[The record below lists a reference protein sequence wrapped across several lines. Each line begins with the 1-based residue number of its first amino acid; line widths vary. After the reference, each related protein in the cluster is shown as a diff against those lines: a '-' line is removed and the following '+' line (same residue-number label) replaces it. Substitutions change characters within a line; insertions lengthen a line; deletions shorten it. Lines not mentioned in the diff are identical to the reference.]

1 MTRFPL
7 LLASCLL
14 ANGAASA
21 LQVDFTVM
29 DKLGKPVDGAS
40 ICLQADAGQCAQTN
54 SQGKSSFAP
63 TVGLGGAVPATGA
76 GKAGPVLRMRAG
88 SLFIDAPEAGMARLA
103 RFDQG
108 GRRMGDWRKLNLEA
122 GANRVEG
129 LEPVGAGISFFVLET
144 ADMRVA
150 VPAVALPGIG
160 FGNHGAA
167 WEPARGS
174 RPTALGKAATA
185 NLHAIVISKSGFQT
199 VTYRPQGE
207 SETVQI
213 RMSVTGD
220 SAIRYTGIIRAK
232 VTGFDTAS
240 HTLGYAYNENKCTG
254 PTPSSSEQTASL
266 PLWIKDGKWYFPAG
280 NCQAV
285 VLAKPGVGIYGQWK
299 TVGVEN
305 MPAGL
310 FPIACDPVKDSLVTA
325 VVNLFFLSE
334 GGGWDIDLLPDSI
347 TVRINR
353 MVCPGNQLVQNP
365 SAFDGQAGRPLL
377 TGNSCRQVD
386 FRNAKDEAARYAFTL
401 ASDSLRA
408 VYTYGAKTCTSNGV
422 SLSLETT
429 APKTCP
435 ETAPTSVMADTVWQG
450 CVKGSGFVQ

>member
-1 MTRFPL
+1 MSRFPRL
-7 LLASCLL
+7 PAYCLL
-14 ANGAASA
+14 ACGAAFA

-40 ICLQADAGQCAQTN
+40 ICLQEDAGQCAQTN
-54 SQGKSSFAP
+54 SLGKSSFAP
-63 TVGLGGAVPATGA
+63 SVSLGHGTGAV
-76 GKAGPVLRMRAG
+76 KAGPVLRMRAG
-88 SLFIDAPEAGMARLA
+88 WLLVDAPEAGTARLA

-108 GRRMGDWRKLNLEA
+108 GRRLGDWRVLNLAA

-144 ADMRVA
+144 AGLRKA

-160 FGNHGAA
+160 LGDRGAA

-174 RPTALGKAATA
+174 RLAALAALGKAATA

-199 VTYRPQGE
+199 VTYRQQGE

-240 HTLGYAYNENKCTG
+240 HTLGYAYSENKCTG
-254 PTPSSSEQTASL
+254 STPSSSEQTASL

-299 TVGVEN
+299 TVGVEY

-325 VVNLFFLSE
+325 VANLFFLSE
-334 GGGWDIDLLPDSI
+334 GGGWDIDLRPDSMTI
-347 TVRINR
+347 RINR

-386 FRNAKDEAARYAFTL
+386 FRNAKDEAARYAYSP
-401 ASDSLRA
+401 AADSMRA
-408 VYTYGAKTCTSNGV
+408 VYTYGAKTCTSPAV
-422 SLSLETT
+422 PLILETT

-435 ETAPTSVMADTVWQG
+435 ETAPTAVMADTVWQN